1 MERVQRLD
9 FAGSVRGV
17 VETPQGG
24 RRMPAVLTRVGVLRY
39 TDDTGREWGELR
51 PPEEVF
57 SPDSL
62 ATLRGA
68 TVVDLH
74 PDDPVTTE
82 NFQALSLGH
91 VHDDVVSEDDR
102 LVVATLTVN
111 AGPAVQKIDAGERK
125 DVSCG
130 YSMRPDRTPG
140 VWNGE
145 PYDVVQRDIRY
156 NHVGIGP
163 PGWGRAGEEV
173 SLRLDGAA
181 VQVRDGAPKGNDKAM
196 KKLKLRKR
204 EYNLDA
210 EDEVKAAQSEA
221 DEMVKKADTDTAA
234 LDGLQKALQDALGQV
249 AVWRAKAEAAA
260 STAAPAVTE
269 EMVPEPVADSLVTKR
284 LSLLTDARKV
294 LGNEWKPERND
305 SGKVV
310 PMSSAEIKRAVV
322 AKALPETKLDG
333 LSTDTIEGMYRAC
346 VAGAS
351 TRTDSQSTNPALGDV
366 QRIANEADRED
377 GEDPFVAMQTATAN
391 RWKTPLTHTSNA
403 PVGGARA

>member
-39 TDDTGREWGELR
+39 TDETGRTWSELR

-57 SPDSL
+57 APDSL
-62 ATLRGA
+62 ATLRA
-68 TVVDLH
+68 APVVDLH
-74 PDDPVTTE
+74 PDVPVTTE
-82 NFQALSLGH
+82 NFQSLSLGH
-91 VHDDVVSEDDR
+91 VHDDVAPEDER

-111 AGPAVQKIDAGERK
+111 AGAAVVKIDAGERK

-140 VWNGE
+140 VWEGE
-145 PYDVVQRDIRY
+145 PYDVVQREIRY

-181 VQVRDGAPKGNDKAM
+181 VQVRESRAPEGKDDV

-210 EDEVKAAQSEA
+210 EEEVKAAQSEA

-234 LDGLQKALQDALGQV
+234 LDALQKALQDALGQV
-249 AVWRAKAEAAA
+249 AVWRAKAEAASA
-260 STAAPAVTE
+260 TAAPAVTE
-269 EMVPEPVADSLVTKR
+269 EMVPEPVADAIAAKR
-284 LSLLTDARKV
+284 IKLLTEARKV
-294 LGNEWKPERND
+294 LGNEWKSERND
-305 SGKVV
+305 GGKVV

-322 AKALPETKLDG
+322 
-333 LSTDTIEGMYRAC
+333 C

-351 TRTDSQSTNPALGDV
+351 TRADSQSTSPALGDV

-377 GEDPFVAMQTATAN
+377 GEDPFVAMQTSTAN
-391 RWKTPLTHTSNA
+391 RWKTPLTPPRTA

>member
-9 FAGSVRGV
+9 FAGTVRGV

-140 VWNGE
+140 VWQGE

-181 VQVRDGAPKGNDKAM
+181 VQVRGDAAPKGNNVRVIKI
-196 KKLKLRKR
+196 KGR
-204 EYNLDA
+204 EYKLDA
-210 EDEVKAAQSEA
+210 EGEVAAAQGA
-221 DEMVKKADTDTAA
+221 VDDVTKKADADATELAA
-234 LDGLQKALQDALGQV
+234 VKESLMNSLTLVAQLEAKLKA
-249 AVWRAKAEAAA
+249 AEAAK
-260 STAAPAVTE
+260 PVVTE
-269 EMVPEPVADSLVTKR
+269 EMVPDEVA
-284 LSLLTDARKV
+284 A
-294 LGNEWKPERND
+294 
-305 SGKVV
+305 
-310 PMSSAEIKRAVV
+310 
-322 AKALPETKLDG
+322 
-333 LSTDTIEGMYRAC
+333 
-346 VAGAS
+346 
-351 TRTDSQSTNPALGDV
+351 
-366 QRIANEADRED
+366 
-377 GEDPFVAMQTATAN
+377 
-391 RWKTPLTHTSNA
+391 
-403 PVGGARA
+403 